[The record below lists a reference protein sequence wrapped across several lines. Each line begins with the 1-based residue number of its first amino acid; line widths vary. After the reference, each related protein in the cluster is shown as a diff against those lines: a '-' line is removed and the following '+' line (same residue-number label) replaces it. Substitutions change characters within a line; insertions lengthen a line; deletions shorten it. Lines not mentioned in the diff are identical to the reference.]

1 MIKTSLIKKCS
12 SVVAIIGEIKPSK
25 VELCIDSRIF
35 KSGQMFVALKGESF
49 DGFKFVPDLFDKKGN
64 FFVVSS
70 EHEKASRDLHLAHED
85 SVFVIVTD
93 TLLFLQELSRLHA
106 QDWRA
111 EKSTRKVF
119 AISGSNGK
127 TTHKEMLYHYVNGII
142 PGKVIKTEK
151 NNNNH
156 LGVPLTLFQISDS
169 TEFAIV
175 ELGSNHPGEIKTLCD
190 IALPDAGLV
199 TNIGATHLEFFGTEE
214 NVFKEEGYLY
224 YSVKENTNGQ
234 GLFLQNM
241 NDRFIKTLNN
251 TSGCLTYGE
260 NAQAQF
266 VFNKD
271 SIEVKFN
278 GQTYELKNQSIIGK
292 HNFNNLAVTFL
303 VALFY
308 FPRKAQELVK
318 LAESFTPRDN
328 RSMWIDFNGKKVFLD
343 AYNANPS
350 SMRIALEGF
359 IEYCIEH
366 KYAFSDVLFVLGDM
380 NELGANG
387 NELHREI
394 GEFLKKKGV
403 TQVAFIGRFRE
414 FYQKGYSL
422 DSYLYQN
429 AQEFKD
435 GDWKKFQNQ
444 HKFFFFKGSR
454 SLQLER
460 ILDITGH

>member
-1 MIKTSLIKKCS
+1 MIKTDLIKKCA
-12 SVVAIIGEIKPSK
+12 SVVNIVGELKSAS
-25 VELCIDSRIF
+25 VELCTDSRVF
-35 KSGQMFVALKGESF
+35 QAGQMFVALKGESF
-49 DGFKFVPDLFDKKGN
+49 DGFKFVADLLKKNGTL
-64 FFVVSS
+64 FVVSS
-70 EHEKASRDLHLAHED
+70 ESEKAARDYHLTYKD
-85 SVFVIVTD
+85 SVFVIVSD
-93 TLLFLQELSRLHA
+93 TLLFLQDLSRLHA
-106 QDWRA
+106 QDWR
-111 EKSTRKVF
+111 EKKSNNKVF
-119 AISGSNGK
+119 CISGSNGK
-127 TTHKEMLYHYVNGII
+127 TTHKEMLYHYLNGIL
-142 PGKVIKTEK
+142 PGRVIKTEK

-156 LGVPLTLFQISDS
+156 LGVPLTLFQISNT

-199 TNIGATHLEFFGTEE
+199 TNIGSTHLEFFGTEE

-224 YSVKENTNGQ
+224 HSIKDVTSGS

-241 NDRFIKTLNN
+241 NDHFLKTLPK
-251 TSGCLTYGE
+251 TKGTITYGE
-260 NAQAQF
+260 NGDA
-266 VFNKD
+266 VFKFKKD
-271 SIEVKFN
+271 SIEIQFVGKKF
-278 GQTYELKNQSIIGK
+278 ELKNQSIIGK

-303 VALFY
+303 VALNY
-308 FPRKAQELVK
+308 FPQKEKELLK
-318 LAESFTPRDN
+318 LAESFVPRDN
-328 RSMWIDFNGKKVFLD
+328 RSMWIDYHGKKVFLD

-359 IEYCIEH
+359 IEYCTEH
-366 KYAFSDVLFVLGDM
+366 NYAFSDVLFVLGDM
-380 NELGANG
+380 NELGNNG

-414 FYQKGYSL
+414 FYQKGYNL

>member
-1 MIKTSLIKKCS
+1 MIRTSLLSQCPSVIKIFG
-12 SVVAIIGEIKPSK
+12 AIKAIEFD
-25 VELCIDSRIF
+25 LCTDSRVF
-35 KSGQMFVALKGESF
+35 NPAQFFVALKGETF
-49 DGFKFVPDLFDKKGN
+49 DGFKFVPALI
-64 FFVVSS
+64 
-70 EHEKASRDLHLAHED
+70 EKAGKVFIVNGENEKTTHEFIQGHPD
-85 SVFVIVTD
+85 CAFVLVKD
-93 TLLFLQELSRLHA
+93 TLLFLQELARLHA
-106 QDWRA
+106 LDWRKQNR
-111 EKSTRKVF
+111 ERKVF

-127 TTHKEMLYHYVNGII
+127 TTHKEMLFHYLNGLL

-156 LGVPLTLFQISDS
+156 LGVPLTLFQITNQTD
-169 TEFAIV
+169 FAIV

-199 TNIGATHLEFFGTEE
+199 TNIGSTHLEFFGTEE

-224 YSVKENTNGQ
+224 YAIKDCTQGY

-241 NDRFIKTLNN
+241 NDTFLKTLER
-251 TSGCLTYGE
+251 TKGTIAYGDGGE
-260 NAQAQF
+260 AKLNF
-266 VFNKD
+266 GKD
-271 SIEVKFN
+271 SVQLLFKN
-278 GQTYELKNQSIIGK
+278 QTYELKNQSIIGK
-292 HNFNNLAVTFL
+292 HNFSNLAVTFL
-303 VALFY
+303 VALHY
-308 FPRKAQELVK
+308 FPGKAAELIK
-318 LAESFTPRDN
+318 LASTFTPRDN
-328 RSMWIDFNGKKVFLD
+328 RSMWINFHGKKVFLD

-359 IEYCIEH
+359 IDYCQEH
-366 KYAFSDVLFVLGDM
+366 QYSFDEVLFVLGDM
-380 NELGANG
+380 NELGDNG

-403 TQVAFIGRFRE
+403 KQVAFIGRFRE
-414 FYQKGYSL
+414 FYQKGYTL
-422 DSYLYQN
+422 DSHLYQS

-460 ILDITGH
+460 ILDITDH